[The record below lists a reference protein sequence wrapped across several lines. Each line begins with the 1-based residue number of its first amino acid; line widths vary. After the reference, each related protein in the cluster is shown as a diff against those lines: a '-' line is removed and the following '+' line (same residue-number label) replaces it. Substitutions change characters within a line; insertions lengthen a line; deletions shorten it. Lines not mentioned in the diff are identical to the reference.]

1 MLTNPRALIYEKVN
15 VEKVENVQV
24 TISSK
29 LRGVQVLRMDET
41 EFTKVGLYK
50 HIWQLLEWFLY

>member
-1 MLTNPRALIYEKVN
+1 MIYEKVN

-24 TISSK
+24 TIRR
-29 LRGVQVLRMDET
+29 LRGVQKLRMGET

-50 HIWQLLEWFLY
+50 HIWQFLEWFLYYLEKWFR

>member
-50 HIWQLLEWFLY
+50 HIWQLLE

>member
-1 MLTNPRALIYEKVN
+1 MLFNTRALIYEKVN

-24 TISSK
+24 TIRGLHAVQK
-29 LRGVQVLRMDET
+29 LRMGET

-50 HIWQLLEWFLY
+50 HIWQFLE

>member
-1 MLTNPRALIYEKVN
+1 MLNSLWLQRYEKVN

-29 LRGVQVLRMDET
+29 HRRVKKLRMGET

-50 HIWQLLEWFLY
+50 HIWQLLQ